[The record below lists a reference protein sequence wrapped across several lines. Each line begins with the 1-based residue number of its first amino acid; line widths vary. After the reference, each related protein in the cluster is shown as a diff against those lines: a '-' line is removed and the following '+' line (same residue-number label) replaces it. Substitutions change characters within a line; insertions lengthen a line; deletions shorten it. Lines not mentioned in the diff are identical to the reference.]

1 MEEPR
6 TQQVEDLHI
15 CPRCS
20 SQLVQPGIWAPV
32 DSQRWRVELSCPDC
46 HWFGAGVY
54 SQRALDRFDEI
65 LDDGAAELVRD
76 LQALSEENM
85 RAEIEVFAEALASDL
100 ILPED
105 F

>member
-1 MEEPR
+1 MGKPR

-20 SQLVQPGIWAPV
+20 SELVQPGVWAPV

-46 HWFGAGVY
+46 HWFGAGVC
-54 SQRALDRFDEI
+54 SQQALDRFDEI
-65 LDDGAAELVRD
+65 LDDGAAELVRE
-76 LQALSEENM
+76 LQQLSEANM
-85 RAEIEVFAEALASDL
+85 RAEIEIFTRALASDL